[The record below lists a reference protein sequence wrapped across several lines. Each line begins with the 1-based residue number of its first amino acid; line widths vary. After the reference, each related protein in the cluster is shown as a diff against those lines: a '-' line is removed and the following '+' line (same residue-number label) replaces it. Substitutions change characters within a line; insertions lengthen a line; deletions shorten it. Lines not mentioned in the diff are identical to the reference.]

1 MLDQLLKMFPGVAE
15 EHLSALAEIWSGERD
30 QIIERMLE
38 ICSNETGPVMAS
50 DARPEAIFQLANLI
64 IWLEERII
72 AKKLES
78 GSIEKI
84 DIETELVTVGL
95 PPARQ
100 RIENAARL
108 CADRIWKP
116 FLDGWHRRF
125 PLLVTGRG
133 QGSKLVCQRHEP
145 GVKSQH
151 YSPSFSNEFWA
162 TGSKK
167 LVRIYSR
174 SVDGSIASKDR
185 GYASWAR
192 EPFLYSQ
199 GLERTFQ
206 LIESNAQRPYTK
218 LLDTIP
224 LNEKERRCWI
234 AFLLAQM
241 LRTPSFM
248 LRILP
253 TLKEYIQREE
263 IMFPVDAGRLR
274 QAYETLFSNNNLFA
288 EFYRLM
294 TSGQWELWTAPLDAR
309 FIRGD
314 NPVVVYGTSAP
325 GISPLLYPMTPG
337 KCFVVTSDQG
347 TGPMSVVPEA
357 RQLTES
363 DVHAVNQRAADAARR
378 TVIAQ
383 PSHDDSDLKCLLD
396 ETLAPLPSTGDWRA
410 HLFPEFW
417 GPVR

>member
-1 MLDQLLKMFPGVAE
+1 MLEQLLKMFPGVAE

-38 ICSNETGPVMAS
+38 IGRNEMGPVMAS

-72 AKKLES
+72 TKKLQMC
-78 GSIEKI
+78 SIEKI
-84 DIETELVTVGL
+84 DIQTETISVGL
-95 PPARQ
+95 PPTRE
-100 RIENAARL
+100 RIENTARL

-116 FLDGWHRRF
+116 FLNEWHRRF
-125 PLLVTGRG
+125 PLLVTARGR
-133 QGSKLVCQRHEP
+133 GSKLLRQRREP

-162 TGSKK
+162 TGQQK

-185 GYASWAR
+185 GYGAWAR
-192 EPFLYSQ
+192 EAFLYSQ
-199 GLERTFQ
+199 GLEQMFQ
-206 LIESNAQRPYTK
+206 LIESDAQSSYVK

-224 LNEKERRCWI
+224 LSADERQFWI

-253 TLKEYIQREE
+253 ALKQYIELEE
-263 IMFPVDAGRLR
+263 IAYPRDMGSLR
-274 QAYETLFSNNNLFA
+274 TAYETLFTNNDLYA
-288 EFYRLM
+288 EFYRLI
-294 TSGQWELWTAPLDAR
+294 TAGRWELWTAPSSAY

-314 NPVVVYGTSAP
+314 NPVVVYGSTAH
-325 GISPLLYPMTPG
+325 GTFPLLYPMTPT
-337 KCFVVTSDQG
+337 KCFVVSSKG
-347 TGPMSVVPEA
+347 TADPIPVVPEN

-363 DVHAVNQRAADAARR
+363 EVNAVNQGVANAARR
-378 TVIAQ
+378 SVISR
-383 PSHDDSDLKCLLD
+383 PLNDDSDLKLLLRD
-396 ETLAPLPSTGDWRA
+396 SLAPLPSVRDWRA
-410 HLFPEFW
+410 LLFPECW
-417 GPVR
+417 GPIA